1 MEDLLH
7 HGPGQGE
14 PPHLRELRER
24 QRKANSLA
32 RFAFG
37 ARSDVCKLSLLKN
50 ASNSFRLE
58 RGTLQVSAATVAL
71 QAPHSSQF
79 SDAAAVSP
87 SQTFSTIL
95 IIIICII
102 IVTKPDCLQTGAL
115 DVGLTAEGQLER
127 CSYNKTHAEVPGGF
141 CESDRCTESSENVI
155 FGEKVRGAASD

>member
-37 ARSDVCKLSLLKN
+37 ARSDGCKLSLLKN

-58 RGTLQVSAATVAL
+58 RGTLQVSAATAAP
-71 QAPHSSQF
+71 QASHSC
-79 SDAAAVSP
+79 SDAAVSHL
-87 SQTFSTIL
+87 QTFFTIV
-95 IIIICII
+95 II
-102 IVTKPDCLQTGAL
+102 IVTEA
-115 DVGLTAEGQLER
+115 
-127 CSYNKTHAEVPGGF
+127 
-141 CESDRCTESSENVI
+141 
-155 FGEKVRGAASD
+155 